1 MIRDGRKPRALLI
14 IFSLL
19 LTACASSG
27 ADQAVAPGDEGP
39 PVAGSEPSDTGP
51 ESLEPPLDRR
61 PDPQDEVALKVW
73 SAEVF
78 GSEGQLEKAASEYLA
93 AALLSDDPEI
103 AERATEV
110 AVSAQAWP
118 LAAMAADRWVLLAP
132 DNLAARETA
141 VRALLVGGDYVRAE
155 LQLDEYLEL
164 LEASP
169 WAGWPRII
177 ALLLPARDVDRALEL
192 VDQLVEARGATD
204 NPYARYTRSRLLVRA
219 GDFEQARVLAE
230 EAVSLA
236 PLEGPLRAWAG
247 RLALGQ
253 RDEEAALGHFK
264 AAWQLDPE
272 QRPEAIAYAELL
284 RQTGSPEAANEVLE
298 TLPDTP
304 ENRFTRIAFATESG
318 DRRLAVDLY
327 DGFREPPFEGSPEAA
342 FEAARAAEVL
352 DRKQEAID
360 WYARID
366 GGEDELMALLRRAFL
381 LSELGRLE
389 EARDLLREA
398 RNGGGAAVQ
407 LETQLLEAQML
418 AEAERPGD
426 AMAVLA
432 AGLDQFPDNTRLLY
446 LRALIAV
453 ELDRIEQAESDLRTV
468 LASEPGNAA
477 ALNALGYTLADR
489 TDRFEEAER
498 LIRQAYQLEPE
509 DPAIID
515 SMGWIAYRLGRLEEA
530 ERYLRQALMRE
541 RNAEIAAHLGE
552 VVYVQGRVQEA
563 RRIWNEAMRIDPA
576 DPTLLE
582 TLGRFGVEP

>member
-1 MIRDGRKPRALLI
+1 MIRDGRKPRSLLI
-14 IFSLL
+14 LFSLL

-27 ADQAVAPGDEGP
+27 ADQAVSSGEKGP
-39 PVAGSEPSDTGP
+39 PAAGSEARETRP
-51 ESLEPPLDRR
+51 EALEPPLDGA

-93 AALLSDDPEI
+93 AALLSDDPDI

-118 LAAMAADRWVLLAP
+118 LAAMAADRWVLLDP

-155 LQLDEYLEL
+155 LQMNEYLAL
-164 LEASP
+164 LVETP
-169 WAGWPRII
+169 WAGWPRVIP
-177 ALLLPARDVDRALEL
+177 LLMPARDVGRALEL
-192 VDQLVEARGATD
+192 VDQLVETRDAGD

-219 GDFEQARVLAE
+219 GEFEEARVLAE

-253 RDEEAALGHFK
+253 RDEEAALGHYR

-272 QRPEAIAYAELL
+272 QPPQAIAYAELL
-284 RQTGSPEAANEVLE
+284 RQTGRPEAANEVLAM
-298 TLPDTP
+298 LPDTA
-304 ENRFTRIAFATESG
+304 ENRFTRIAFATQSG
-318 DRRLAVDLY
+318 DRQLAVDLY
-327 DGFREPPFEGSPEAA
+327 EGFRDAPFEGSSEAA
-342 FEAARAAEVL
+342 FQAARAAEVL

-366 GGEDELMALLRRAFL
+366 GGDDALTALLRRAFL
-381 LSELGRLE
+381 LSELGRLD
-389 EARDLLREA
+389 EARGLLVEA
-398 RNGGGAAVQ
+398 RNGAGAAVQ
-407 LETQLLEAQML
+407 LETELLEAQML
-418 AEAERPGD
+418 AEAERSEE
-426 AMAVLA
+426 AMAVLD
-432 AGLDQFPDNTRLLY
+432 AGLGQFPGNTRLLY
-446 LRALIAV
+446 TRALIAV
-453 ELDRIEQAESDLRTV
+453 ELDRIEEAESDLRNV

-489 TDRFEEAER
+489 TDRLEEAER

-515 SMGWIAYRLGRLEEA
+515 SMGWVAYRLGRLDEA

-552 VVYVQGRVQEA
+552 VIHAQGRVQEA
-563 RRIWNEAMRIDPA
+563 RRVWNEALRIDPA

-582 TLGRFGVEP
+582 TLERFGVEP

>member
-19 LTACASSG
+19 LTACATSG
-27 ADQAVAPGDEGP
+27 ADQAVTPGDEDP
-39 PVAGSEPSDTGP
+39 PVAGSEPPDTRP
-51 ESLEPPLDRR
+51 ESLEPPLDGR

-118 LAAMAADRWVLLAP
+118 LAAMAADRWVLLDP
-132 DNLAARETA
+132 DNLAAREIA

-155 LQLDEYLEL
+155 LQLNEYLER

-177 ALLLPARDVDRALEL
+177 PLLLPARDVGRALEL
-192 VDQLVEARGATD
+192 VDQLVETRGATD

-219 GDFEQARVLAE
+219 GDFEEARVLAE

-236 PLEGPLRAWAG
+236 PLEGSLRAWAG

-284 RQTGSPEAANEVLE
+284 RQTGSPEAANQVLE

-327 DGFREPPFEGSPEAA
+327 EGFREPPFEGSLEAA

-366 GGEDELMALLRRAFL
+366 GGEDALTALLRRAFL
-381 LSELGRLE
+381 LSELGRLR
-389 EARDLLREA
+389 EAQGLLLEA
-398 RNGGGAAVQ
+398 RNGGGAVVQ

-418 AEAERPGD
+418 AEAERPGE
-426 AMAVLA
+426 AMAVLG
-432 AGLDQFPDNTRLLY
+432 AGLDQFPGNTRLLY

-530 ERYLRQALMRE
+530 ERYLRQALMRQ